1 MSRQCI
7 KSIFPRGK
15 GEKKVSMITGH
26 GNIRG
31 CLSAVILN
39 QGFKMVKV
47 EAMSIL
53 SEFYFEQPVCPSPPS
68 SPQQLLCSLHTANMF
83 VLSKAAGTSQ
93 CL

>member
-7 KSIFPRGK
+7 KSIFPRGQGK
-15 GEKKVSMITGH
+15 KKVSMIRDH

-47 EAMSIL
+47 EAVSVL
-53 SEFYFEQPVCPSPPS
+53 SELYFEPPVCPSPPS
-68 SPQQLLCSLHTANMF
+68 SPQQLLCSLHAANMF
-83 VLSKAAGTSQ
+83 VLSNAAGTSQ